1 MAHRIPEQNT
11 MRTRLLG
18 LAALAVCLG
27 ALAACATRSAS
38 SAAACSTYC
47 SSYDEGY
54 QWAQRAD
61 LLDEKRCGG
70 YAQAFTEGCLQAV
83 SDGTLSAN
91 PRRAY

>member
-1 MAHRIPEQNT
+1 MAQGTPEQHT
-11 MRTRLLG
+11 MRTIPLG

-27 ALAACATRSAS
+27 ALTACATRSTAP
-38 SAAACSTYC
+38 AAACTSYC
-47 SSYDEGY
+47 STYDEGY

-61 LLDEKRCGG
+61 LFDESGCRG
-70 YAQAFTEGCLQAV
+70 YGQAFAEGCLQAV

>member
-1 MAHRIPEQNT
+1 
-11 MRTRLLG
+11 MRKMPLA
-18 LAALAVCLG
+18 LAASAVCLG
-27 ALAACATRSAS
+27 LLAACATRSTT

-47 SSYDEGY
+47 SSYDDGY

-61 LLDEKRCGG
+61 LLDERGCRG
-70 YAQAFTEGCLQAV
+70 YGQAFTEGCLQAV